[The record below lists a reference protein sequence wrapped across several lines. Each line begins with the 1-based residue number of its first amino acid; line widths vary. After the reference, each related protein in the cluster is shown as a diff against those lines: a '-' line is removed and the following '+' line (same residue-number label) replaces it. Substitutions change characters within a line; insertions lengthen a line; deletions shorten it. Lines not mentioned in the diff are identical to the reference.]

1 MIGQFFTKIFSLRKT
16 AKLLKNGQI
25 GILPTDTVYG
35 LVGSALQSEVVE
47 KIYQLR
53 KRDLKKPLI
62 ILISSWKDLNLFDI
76 KLSFQ
81 QKKILKKTWPGQVSV
96 VLDCDLEK
104 FAYLHRG
111 NKTLAFRVPKVFWL
125 RWLLRKSGPLV
136 APSANRQGES
146 VATSIFVARKYFGD
160 QADFYVEGG
169 YLNSLP
175 STIIKLEKSG
185 EWETVRPGIGK
196 V

>member
-1 MIGQFFTKIFSLRKT
+1 MIGQFFSKIFSLRKT

-25 GILPTDTVYG
+25 GVLPTDTVYG
-35 LVGSALQSEVVE
+35 LVGSALQSKAVE
-47 KIYQLR
+47 RIYQLR

-62 ILISSWKDLNLFDI
+62 ILINSWRDLSLFGI
-76 KLSFQ
+76 ELNIER
-81 QKKILKKTWPGQVSV
+81 KKILQKIWPGQVSV

-104 FAYLHRG
+104 LAYLHRG
-111 NKTLAFRVPKVFWL
+111 NNTLAFRVPKVFWL

-136 APSANRQGES
+136 APSANRQGEP
-146 VATSIFVARKYFGD
+146 VATSLFVARKYFGD

-175 STIIKLEKSG
+175 STIIRLEENG
-185 EWETVRPGIGK
+185 EWEMIRPGVGK